1 MRVKDTVHFRW
12 YKNLFIVVLLA
23 LCLISSIRYTDA
35 DFVQLASNIG
45 QVQAFLK
52 KLANPSFKYLP
63 KLISPMVKTL
73 KMSALGTAVGMLLAI
88 PFSFLATTVV
98 TGNRVVTNIIR
109 FFMDVIRTIPNLLL
123 AALLVAFLGIGE
135 ATGVFTI
142 AVFTFGMASQLLYE
156 TIETIDLAP
165 LEAAEAVGANRLKIA
180 VWAVWPQITSSVAS
194 YTFYAFE
201 INVRASTVLGYVG
214 AGGIGVKL
222 NEALGLFKYERV
234 SIIIL
239 FIFVVVAVVDAL
251 SEAIR
256 RRLN

>member
-1 MRVKDTVHFRW
+1 MRIKDTVHFQW
-12 YKNLFIVVLLA
+12 YKNLLIVLLLV
-23 LCLISSIRYTDA
+23 LCLVSSILYTDA

-63 KLISPMVKTL
+63 KLITPMVKTL
-73 KMSALGTAVGMLLAI
+73 KMSALGTAIGIFLAI

-98 TGNRVVTNIIR
+98 TGNQVVTSIFR
-109 FFMDVIRTIPNLLL
+109 FLLDVLRTIPQLLL

-142 AVFTFGMASQLLYE
+142 AIFTLGMTAQLIYE
-156 TIETIDLAP
+156 SIETCDLAP

-180 VWAVWPQITSSVAS
+180 VWCVWPQIASSVAS

-201 INVRASTVLGYVG
+201 VNVRASTVLGYVG

-239 FIFVVVAVVDAL
+239 FIFVVVVIVDAL

-256 RRLN
+256 RRLK